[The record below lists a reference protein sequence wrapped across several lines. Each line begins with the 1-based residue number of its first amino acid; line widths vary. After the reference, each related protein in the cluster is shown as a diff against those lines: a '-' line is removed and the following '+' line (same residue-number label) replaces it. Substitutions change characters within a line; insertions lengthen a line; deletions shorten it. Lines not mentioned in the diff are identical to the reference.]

1 MSCRISYLP
10 EFERELKRLAKRYR
24 SMKDDYASLL
34 KQIKANPATG
44 VDIGDGIRKI
54 SMAIAAKGK
63 GKSGG
68 ARVIT
73 YNVVTKV
80 EDNEVVLVTIY
91 DKAEVSSISKRDIVS
106 RLRSNGL
113 I

>member
-1 MSCRISYLP
+1 MSYRIEPSK
-10 EFERELKRLAKRYR
+10 EFLTEAKKLKKRYHSFR
-24 SMKDDYASLL
+24 SDLDDFKDSLE
-34 KQIKANPATG
+34 KNPFQGAELSP
-44 VDIGDGIRKI
+44 GIRKI
-54 SMAIAAKGK
+54 RMAIAAKGK
-63 GKSGG
+63 GKIGG

>member
-1 MSCRISYLP
+1 
-10 EFERELKRLAKRYR
+10 
-24 SMKDDYASLL
+24 MKDDYASLL
-34 KQIKANPATG
+34 KQIKDNPAAG
-44 VDIGDGIRKI
+44 IDMGDGIRKI
-54 SMAIAAKGK
+54 RMAITAKGK

>member
-1 MSCRISYLP
+1 MSCR
-10 EFERELKRLAKRYR
+10 
-24 SMKDDYASLL
+24 
-34 KQIKANPATG
+34 
-44 VDIGDGIRKI
+44 
-54 SMAIAAKGK
+54 
-63 GKSGG
+63 KSGG

-73 YNVVTKV
+73 YNIATKV

-91 DKAEVSSISKRDIVS
+91 DKAEVSSINKRDIIS